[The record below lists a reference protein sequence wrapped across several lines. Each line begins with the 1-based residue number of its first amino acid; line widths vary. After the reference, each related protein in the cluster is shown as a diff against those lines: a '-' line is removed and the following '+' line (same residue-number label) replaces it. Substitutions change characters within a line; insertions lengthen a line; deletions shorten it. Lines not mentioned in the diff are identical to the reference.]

1 MVELMVVF
9 LRAVC
14 YLLSYGKGCTKYG
27 YQPISSCLRGDSGR
41 SAALGSSCLPPMA
54 PGCPTGG
61 LRWPHRNTAFKV
73 IV

>member
-1 MVELMVVF
+1 MVVLMVVF

-14 YLLSYGKGCTKYG
+14 YLLSCGKGCTKYG
-27 YQPISSCLRGDSGR
+27 YQPISSCLQGDGGW
-41 SAALGSSCLPPMA
+41 SAALRSSRPPPMV
-54 PGCPTGG
+54 PGCPAGG